1 MVENMAT
8 LAEDMAR
15 WIWDLRYEALPSQ
28 VVTRTKLILLDTI
41 GCALAALD
49 APPVRL
55 ARQVARE
62 QGGNPLATPLGAS
75 WRTSTELGAFIN
87 SLAARYLD
95 FNDYTDVGSHPST
108 NIGTVLAVGEAQ
120 GAGGKELILATN
132 VAYEMQL
139 RLRAACENQKDG
151 WDNSTLEHYS
161 AAALAGKLLGLT
173 VAQLAHAL
181 AIAAAHA
188 NTLAEVRRG
197 QLSMWKAAAEAMSAK
212 MGTFAALLAR
222 AGVTGPLSVIDG
234 EYGFGNVV
242 VGKFEPEFVRR
253 RDGEFSILRSCIK
266 VWPCLFVAQAPIA
279 AAVQLHQQGVKAAE
293 IEKIDVYLSEF
304 GYTQQLR
311 FQKSGVS
318 TREDADHSVTYCVS
332 RVFLDGT
339 VWLPHFEEH
348 KLKEPAAVDLMKRV
362 TFHRDDNLPKRMGA
376 AVEVTLRQGKTLRAE
391 IPYGPGHTQ
400 NPVGEGEIAKKFHA
414 LADDVVGEEKARRA
428 ADMILHLEELRNVG
442 ALMETLVAPSK
453 VQ

>member
-1 MVENMAT
+1 MTT
-8 LAEDMAR
+8 LAEDMAK
-15 WIWDLRYEALPSQ
+15 WVCELRYDELPSD
-28 VVTRTKLILLDTI
+28 VVTRTKLVLLDTV

-75 WRTSTELGAFIN
+75 WRTSTDQGAFIN

-108 NIGTVLAVGEAQ
+108 NIGTVLAVGEAA
-120 GAGGKELILATN
+120 GAGGKDLIVATN

-139 RLRAACENQKDG
+139 RLRDACENQKEG

-161 AAALAGKLLGLT
+161 AAALAGKLLGLS
-173 VAQLAHAL
+173 VPQMAHGL

-197 QLSMWKAAAEAMSAK
+197 QLSMWKAAAEAMSGK
-212 MGTFAALLAR
+212 MGTYAALLAR
-222 AGVTGPLSVIDG
+222 AGVTGPMSAIDG
-234 EYGFGNVV
+234 EFGFGNVV
-242 VGKFEPEFVRR
+242 VGAFEPEVVRR

-279 AAVQLHQQGVKAAE
+279 AATELYQQGVRAGE
-293 IEKIDVYLSEF
+293 IENIAIYLSEF
-304 GYTQQLR
+304 GYTQQRR

-318 TREDADHSVTYCVS
+318 SREDADHSATYCVS

-348 KLKEPAAVDLMKRV
+348 KLKEPAVRDLMNKV
-362 TFHRDDNLPKRMGA
+362 TFHLDDNLPKRMGA
-376 AVEVTLRQGKTLRAE
+376 AVEVKLRHGEVRRAT
-391 IPYGPGHTQ
+391 IPFGPGHTK
-400 NPVGEGEIAKKFHA
+400 NPVGEAGIAKKFHA
-414 LADDVVGEEKARRA
+414 LADEVVGAEKARRA
-428 ADMILHLEELRNVG
+428 ADMILHLEEMQNVG
-442 ALMETLVAPSK
+442 VLMETLVAPAK
-453 VQ
+453 VE

>member
-1 MVENMAT
+1 MTT

-15 WIWDLRYEALPSQ
+15 WICDLRYEALPSE
-28 VVTRTKLILLDTI
+28 VVTRTKLILLDTV

-62 QGGNPLATPLGAS
+62 QGGNPLATPMGAS
-75 WRTSTELGAFIN
+75 WRTSTEIGAFIN
-87 SLAARYLD
+87 ALAARYLD

-120 GAGGKELILATN
+120 GASGKDLILATN

-139 RLRAACENQKDG
+139 RLRDACENQKEG

-161 AAALAGKLLGLT
+161 AAALAGKLMGLT
-173 VAQLAHAL
+173 VPQLTHAL

-222 AGVTGPLSVIDG
+222 VGVTGPVGAIDG
-234 EYGFGNVV
+234 EYGFANVV
-242 VGKFEPEFVRR
+242 VGNFAPEFVRR

-266 VWPCLFVAQAPIA
+266 VWPCLFVAQSPIT
-279 AAVQLHQQGVKAAE
+279 AAVQLHQQGVKATD
-293 IEKIDVYLSEF
+293 IDKIDVYLSEF
-304 GYTQQLR
+304 GYTQQTR

-318 TREDADHSVTYCVS
+318 SREDADHSVTYCVS

-348 KLKEPAAVDLMKRV
+348 KLKEPAVVDLMKRL
-362 TFHRDDNLPKRMGA
+362 TFHRDDNLPKKMGA

-391 IPYGPGHTQ
+391 IPYAPGHTR
-400 NPVGEGEIAKKFHA
+400 NPVGEADITKKFHA
-414 LADDVVGEEKARRA
+414 LADEVVGEGKARRA
-428 ADMILHLEELRNVG
+428 ADMILHLEERGNVG

>member
-1 MVENMAT
+1 MAT

-15 WIWDLRYEALPSQ
+15 WISDLRYEALPSE
-28 VVTRTKLILLDTI
+28 VVAKTKLILLDTI

-75 WRTSTELGAFIN
+75 WRTSAELGAFIN
-87 SLAARYLD
+87 SMAARYLD
-95 FNDYTDVGSHPST
+95 FNDYTVVGSHPST
-108 NIGTVLAVGEAQ
+108 NVGTVLAVGEARR
-120 GAGGKELILATN
+120 AGGKEIILATN
-132 VAYEMQL
+132 VAYEVQL
-139 RLRAACENQKDG
+139 RLRDACENQRDG

-161 AAALAGKLLGLT
+161 AAALAGKLLGLS
-173 VAQLAHAL
+173 AAHLAHAL

-197 QLSMWKAAAEAMSAK
+197 QLSMWKAGAEAMSAK
-212 MGTFAALLAR
+212 MGTFAALLAG

-234 EYGFGNVV
+234 EYGFGKIV
-242 VGKFEPEFVRR
+242 VGAFEPEFLRR
-253 RDGEFSILRSCIK
+253 RDADFSILRSCIK

-279 AAVQLHQQGVKAAE
+279 AAIQLYERGIKAAE
-293 IEKIDVYLSEF
+293 VERIDVYLSEF
-304 GYTQQLR
+304 GYTQQTR

-348 KLKEPAAVDLMKRV
+348 KLKEPAVVDLMKRV

-376 AVEVTLRQGKTLRAE
+376 AVEIKLRRGEVLRAE
-391 IPYGPGHTQ
+391 MPYAPGHTK
-400 NPVGEGEIAKKFHA
+400 NPVGEAEIAKKFSA
-414 LADDVVGEEKARRA
+414 LADDVIGEERARRA
-428 ADMILHLEELRNVG
+428 ADMILNIEELGSVG
-442 ALMETLVAPSK
+442 VLMETLVAPSK
-453 VQ
+453 VD

>member
-1 MVENMAT
+1 MAT

-15 WIWDLRYEALPSQ
+15 WISDLRYEALPSE

-75 WRTSTELGAFIN
+75 WRTSAELGAFIN
-87 SLAARYLD
+87 SMAARYLD
-95 FNDYTDVGSHPST
+95 FNDYTVVGSHPST
-108 NIGTVLAVGEAQ
+108 NVGTVLAVGEAQ
-120 GAGGKELILATN
+120 GAGGKEIILATN
-132 VAYEMQL
+132 VAYEVQL
-139 RLRAACENQKDG
+139 RLRDACENQRDG

-161 AAALAGKLLGLT
+161 AAALAGKLLGLS
-173 VAQLAHAL
+173 AAHLAHAL

-197 QLSMWKAAAEAMSAK
+197 QLSMWKAGAEAMSAK

-234 EYGFGNVV
+234 EYGFGKVV
-242 VGKFEPEFVRR
+242 VGAFEPEFLRR
-253 RDGEFSILRSCIK
+253 RDADFSILRSCIK

-279 AAVQLHQQGVKAAE
+279 AAIQLCEQGVKAAE
-293 IEKIDVYLSEF
+293 IERIDVYLSEF
-304 GYTQQLR
+304 GYTQQMR

-339 VWLPHFEEH
+339 VWLPHFDEN
-348 KLKEPAAVDLMKRV
+348 KLKEPAIVDMMKRV

-376 AVEVTLRQGKTLRAE
+376 AVEIKLRQGKVLRAE
-391 IPYGPGHTQ
+391 MPYAPGHTK
-400 NPVGEGEIAKKFHA
+400 NPVGEAEIAKKFHA
-414 LADDVVGEEKARRA
+414 LADDVIGEEKARRA
-428 ADMILHLEELRNVG
+428 ADMILNIEELRGVG
-442 ALMETLVAPSK
+442 VLMETLVAPSK
-453 VQ
+453 VD

>member
-1 MVENMAT
+1 MTT
-8 LAEDMAR
+8 LAEDMAK
-15 WIWDLRYEALPSQ
+15 WVCELRYDELPSD
-28 VVTRTKLILLDTI
+28 VVTRTKLVLLDTV

-75 WRTSTELGAFIN
+75 WRTSTDQGAFIN

-108 NIGTVLAVGEAQ
+108 NIGTVLAVGEAA
-120 GAGGKELILATN
+120 GAGGKDLIVATN

-139 RLRAACENQKDG
+139 RLRDACENQKEG

-161 AAALAGKLLGLT
+161 AAALAGKLLGLS
-173 VAQLAHAL
+173 VPQMAHGL

-197 QLSMWKAAAEAMSAK
+197 QLSMWKAAAEAMSGK
-212 MGTFAALLAR
+212 MGTYAALLAR
-222 AGVTGPLSVIDG
+222 AGVTGPMSAIDG
-234 EYGFGNVV
+234 EFGFGNVV
-242 VGKFEPEFVRR
+242 VGAFEPEVVRR

-279 AAVQLHQQGVKAAE
+279 AATELYQQGVRAGE
-293 IEKIDVYLSEF
+293 IENIAIYLSEF
-304 GYTQQLR
+304 GYTQQRR

-318 TREDADHSVTYCVS
+318 SREDADHSATYCVS

-348 KLKEPAAVDLMKRV
+348 KLKEPAVRDLMNKV
-362 TFHRDDNLPKRMGA
+362 TFHLDDNLPKRMGA
-376 AVEVTLRQGKTLRAE
+376 AVEVKLRHGEVRRAT
-391 IPYGPGHTQ
+391 IPFGPGHTK
-400 NPVGEGEIAKKFHA
+400 NPVGEAGIAKKFHA
-414 LADDVVGEEKARRA
+414 LADEVVGAEKARRA
-428 ADMILHLEELRNVG
+428 ADMILHLEEMQNVG
-442 ALMETLVAPSK
+442 ALMETLVAPAK
-453 VQ
+453 VE

>member
-1 MVENMAT
+1 MAT
-8 LAEDMAR
+8 VAEDMAR
-15 WIWDLRYEALPSQ
+15 WVYELRYEALPQ
-28 VVTRTKLILLDTI
+28 EVITLTKRIMLDTV

-49 APPVRL
+49 AAPVRL

-62 QGGNPLATPLGAS
+62 QGGNPLATPLGAT
-75 WRTSTELGAFIN
+75 WRTSAEYGAFIN

-108 NIGTVLAVGEAQ
+108 NIGTVLSVGEAN
-120 GAGGKELILATN
+120 GATGKDLILATN

-139 RLRAACENQKDG
+139 RLRAACEHQQEG

-161 AAALAGKLLGLT
+161 AAALAGKLLGLSIS
-173 VAQLAHAL
+173 QLTHAL

-222 AGVTGPLSVIDG
+222 AGVTGPVSVIDG
-234 EYGFGNVV
+234 PYGFGNVV
-242 VGKFEPEFVRR
+242 VGKFEPDFVRR
-253 RDGEFSILRSCIK
+253 LDGQFSILRSCIK

-279 AAVQLHQQGVKAAE
+279 AAVELHRQGIKPAE

-318 TREDADHSVTYCVS
+318 TREDADHSVSYCVS

-348 KLKEPAAVDLMKRV
+348 KLKEPAVVELMKKV
-362 TFHRDDNLPKRMGA
+362 TFHRDDHLPKRMGA
-376 AVEVTLRQGKTLRAE
+376 AVEIKLRGGETRRAV
-391 IPYGPGHTQ
+391 IPYGPGHTR
-400 NPVGEGEIAKKFHA
+400 NPVGEAEIAKKFHA
-414 LADDVVGEEKARRA
+414 LADEVVGEARARRA
-428 ADMILHLEELRNVG
+428 ADMILHLEELSSIRT
-442 ALMETLVAPSK
+442 LMDTLVAPGK

>member
-1 MVENMAT
+1 MAT
-8 LAEDMAR
+8 LAQEMAQ
-15 WIWDLRYEALPSQ
+15 WISDLRYDALPSE

-55 ARQVARE
+55 ARRVARE

-75 WRTSTELGAFIN
+75 WQTSTEQGAFIN

-95 FNDYTDVGSHPST
+95 FNDYTVVGSHPST

-120 GAGGKELILATN
+120 GAGGKECILATN
-132 VAYEMQL
+132 IAYEVQL
-139 RLRAACENQKDG
+139 RLRDACENQKEG

-161 AAALAGKLLGLT
+161 AAALAGKLLGLS
-173 VAQLAHAL
+173 AEQLAHAL

-197 QLSMWKAAAEAMSAK
+197 KLSMWKAAAEAMSAK

-234 EYGFGNVV
+234 EYGFGKVV
-242 VGKFEPEFVRR
+242 VGDFEPEVLRR
-253 RDGEFSILRSCIK
+253 RTGDFSILNSCIK
-266 VWPCLFVAQAPIA
+266 IWPCLFVAQAPIA
-279 AAVQLHQQGVKAAE
+279 AAAQLYEQGVKAAE
-293 IEKIDVYLSEF
+293 IDKIDIYLSEF
-304 GYTQQLR
+304 GYTQQTR

-318 TREDADHSVTYCVS
+318 TREDADHSVAYCVA

-348 KLKEPAAVDLMKRV
+348 KLKEPAVVDMMKKI
-362 TFHRDDNLPKRMGA
+362 TFRRDDNLPKRMGG
-376 AVEVTLRQGKTLRAE
+376 AVAVTLRQGNTLRAE
-391 IPYGPGHTQ
+391 LPYAPGHTK
-400 NPVGEGEIAKKFHA
+400 NPVGEAEIGKKFHA
-414 LADDVVGEEKARRA
+414 LADEVVGEEIARRA
-428 ADMILHLEELRNVG
+428 ADMILHLEELPNLSG
-442 ALMETLVAPSK
+442 LMKTLVAPSR
-453 VQ
+453 VE

>member
-1 MVENMAT
+1 MAT
-8 LAEDMAR
+8 LAHDMAL
-15 WIWDLRYEALPSQ
+15 WISQLGYGELPPE
-28 VVTRTKLILLDTI
+28 VVTKTKLILLDTV

-49 APPVRL
+49 APPVKL

-62 QGGNPLATPLGAS
+62 QGGNPLATPLGAR
-75 WRTSTELGAFIN
+75 WRTSTEYGAFIN

-120 GAGGKELILATN
+120 GADGKQLILATN
-132 VAYEMQL
+132 IAYEVQM
-139 RLRAACENQKDG
+139 RLRAASDHQPEG
-151 WDNSTLEHYS
+151 WDGSTLEHYS

-212 MGTFAALLAR
+212 MGTYAALLAR
-222 AGVTGPLSVIDG
+222 AGVTGPLSAIDG
-234 EYGFGNVV
+234 QYGFGKVV
-242 VGKFEPEFVRR
+242 VGDFQPEFVRR

-279 AAVQLHQQGVKAAE
+279 AAIELHQQGVKAAE

-304 GYTQQLR
+304 AYHQQLR
-311 FQKSGVS
+311 FQKAGVS

-332 RVFLDGT
+332 RVFLDGA

-348 KLKEPAAVDLMKRV
+348 KLKEPAVVDLMKRV

-376 AVEVTLRQGKTLRAE
+376 AVEVKLGAGKSLRAV

-400 NPVGEGEIAKKFHA
+400 NPVGEAGIAKKFHA
-414 LADDVVGEEKARRA
+414 LADDVIGAEKAQRA
-428 ADMILHLEELRNVG
+428 ADMILHLEELGNLG

>member
-1 MVENMAT
+1 MAN

-15 WIWDLRYEALPSQ
+15 WVYELRYEALPQ
-28 VVTRTKLILLDTI
+28 EVITRTKLILLDTV

-49 APPVRL
+49 APPVKL

-75 WRTSTELGAFIN
+75 WRTSAEYGAFIN

-108 NIGTVLAVGEAQ
+108 NLGTVLSVGEAQ
-120 GAGGKELILATN
+120 GATGKDLILATN

-139 RLRAACENQKDG
+139 RLRAACEHQQEG

-161 AAALAGKLLGLT
+161 AAAAAGKLLALPISQLT
-173 VAQLAHAL
+173 HAL

-222 AGVTGPLSVIDG
+222 AGVTGPVSVIDG
-234 EYGFGNVV
+234 QYGFGNVV
-242 VGKFEPEFVRR
+242 VGKFEPDFVRR
-253 RDGEFSILRSCIK
+253 LDGQFSILRSCIK

-279 AAVQLHQQGVKAAE
+279 AAVELHQQGVKPTE

-339 VWLPHFEEH
+339 VWLPHFEED
-348 KLKEPAAVDLMKRV
+348 KLKEPPVVDLMKKV

-376 AVEVTLRQGKTLRAE
+376 AVEVKLRGGGTRRAV

-400 NPVGEGEIAKKFHA
+400 NPVGETGIAKKFHA
-414 LADDVVGEEKARRA
+414 LADEVIGEAKARQA
-428 ADMILHLEELRNVG
+428 ADMILHCEELTDVG
-442 ALMETLVAPSK
+442 ALMETLVAPGK

>member
-1 MVENMAT
+1 MAT

-15 WIWDLRYEALPSQ
+15 WISDLRYEALPSE
-28 VVTRTKLILLDTI
+28 VVTKTKLILLDTI

-75 WRTSTELGAFIN
+75 WRTSAELGAFIN
-87 SLAARYLD
+87 SMAARYLD
-95 FNDYTDVGSHPST
+95 FNDYTVVGSHPST
-108 NIGTVLAVGEAQ
+108 NVGTVLAVGEARR
-120 GAGGKELILATN
+120 AGGKEIILATN
-132 VAYEMQL
+132 VAYEVQL
-139 RLRAACENQKDG
+139 RLRDACENQRDG

-161 AAALAGKLLGLT
+161 AAALAGKLLGLS
-173 VAQLAHAL
+173 AAHLAHAL

-197 QLSMWKAAAEAMSAK
+197 QLSMWKAGAEAMSAK

-234 EYGFGNVV
+234 EYGFGKVV
-242 VGKFEPEFVRR
+242 VGAFEPEVLRR
-253 RDGEFSILRSCIK
+253 RDADFSILRSCIK

-279 AAVQLHQQGVKAAE
+279 AAIQLYERGIKAAE
-293 IEKIDVYLSEF
+293 VEKIDVYLSEF
-304 GYTQQLR
+304 GYTQQTR

-318 TREDADHSVTYCVS
+318 TREDADHSVTYCIS

-348 KLKEPAAVDLMKRV
+348 KLKEPAVVDMMKRV

-376 AVEVTLRQGKTLRAE
+376 AVEIKLRQGEVLRAE
-391 IPYGPGHTQ
+391 MPYAPGHTK
-400 NPVGEGEIAKKFHA
+400 NPVGEAEIAKKFHA
-414 LADDVVGEEKARRA
+414 LADDVIGEERARRA
-428 ADMILHLEELRNVG
+428 ADMILNIEEMGSVG

-453 VQ
+453 VD

>member
-1 MVENMAT
+1 MTT

-15 WIWDLRYEALPSQ
+15 WVWDLRYETLPSE
-28 VVTRTKLILLDTI
+28 VVTRTKLIVLDTL
-41 GCALAALD
+41 GCALGALD

-55 ARQVARE
+55 ARQVAQE
-62 QGGNPLATPLGAS
+62 QGGNPLATPWGAS
-75 WRTSTELGAFIN
+75 WRTSAELGAFIN

-108 NIGTVLAVGEAQ
+108 NLGAVFAVGEAQ
-120 GAGGKELILATN
+120 GAGGKELLLAAN

-139 RLRAACENQKDG
+139 RLCDACEQRQAG

-161 AAALAGKLLGLT
+161 AAALAGKLLGLS
-173 VAQLAHAL
+173 VGQLAHAL

-212 MGTFAALLAR
+212 MGTFAALLGR
-222 AGVTGPLSVIDG
+222 AGITGPLSAIDG

-253 RDGEFSILRSCIK
+253 RAGEFSILRSCIK
-266 VWPCLFVAQAPIA
+266 VWPCLFVAQSPIA
-279 AAVQLHQQGVKAAE
+279 AAVQLHEQGVRAAD

-304 GYTQQLR
+304 GYTQQTR

-318 TREDADHSVTYCVS
+318 SREDADHSVTYCVS

-339 VWLPHFEEH
+339 VWLPHFEEPR
-348 KLKEPAAVDLMKRV
+348 LKEPAVVDLMKRL
-362 TFHRDDNLPKRMGA
+362 TFHRDDKLPKKMGS
-376 AVEVTLRQGKTLRAE
+376 AVEVKLRQGKTLRAE
-391 IPYGPGHTQ
+391 IPYAPGHTQ
-400 NPVGEGEIAKKFHA
+400 NPLGEAGIVKKFHA
-414 LADDVVGEEKARRA
+414 LADEVIGAEKARRA

>member
-1 MVENMAT
+1 MAT

-15 WIWDLRYEALPSQ
+15 WISDLRYEALPSE
-28 VVTRTKLILLDTI
+28 VITRTKLIFLDTI

-75 WRTSTELGAFIN
+75 WKTSAEHGAFIN
-87 SLAARYLD
+87 ALAARYLD

-108 NIGTVLAVGEAQ
+108 NIGTVLAVAEAQ
-120 GAGGKELILATN
+120 GADGKEIILATN
-132 VAYEMQL
+132 IAYEMQL
-139 RLRAACENQKDG
+139 RLRDACEKGNEG

-161 AAALAGKLLGLT
+161 AAAVAGKLLRLS
-173 VAQLAHAL
+173 APQLAHAL

-197 QLSMWKAAAEAMSAK
+197 QLSMWKAAAEAMSGK

-234 EYGFGNVV
+234 EYGFGKVV
-242 VGKFEPEFVRR
+242 VGEFEPELLRR
-253 RDGEFSILRSCIK
+253 LSGDFSILRSCIK
-266 VWPCLFVAQAPIA
+266 IWPCLFVSQAPIA
-279 AAVQLHQQGVKAAE
+279 AAIELYQQGVKAGE

-318 TREDADHSVTYCVS
+318 TREDADHSVTYLVS

-348 KLKEPAAVDLMKRV
+348 KLKEPAAVEMMKRV

-376 AVEVTLRQGKTLRAE
+376 AVEVKLRAGKSLRAE
-391 IPYGPGHTQ
+391 LPYAPGHTQ
-400 NPVGEGEIAKKFHA
+400 NPVGEAEVVKKFHA
-414 LADDVVGEEKARRA
+414 LADDVVGEGKARSA
-428 ADMILHLEELRNVG
+428 ADMILHLDELPDIG

>member
-1 MVENMAT
+1 MAT

-15 WIWDLRYEALPSQ
+15 WISDLRYEALPSE
-28 VVTRTKLILLDTI
+28 VVTKTKLILLDTI

-75 WRTSTELGAFIN
+75 WRTSAELGAFIN
-87 SLAARYLD
+87 SMAARYLD
-95 FNDYTDVGSHPST
+95 FNDYTVVGSHPST
-108 NIGTVLAVGEAQ
+108 NVGTVLAVGEARR
-120 GAGGKELILATN
+120 AGGKEIILATN
-132 VAYEMQL
+132 VAYEVQL
-139 RLRAACENQKDG
+139 RLRDACENQRDG

-161 AAALAGKLLGLT
+161 AAALAGKLLGLS
-173 VAQLAHAL
+173 AAHLAHAL

-197 QLSMWKAAAEAMSAK
+197 QLSMWKAGAEAMSAK

-234 EYGFGNVV
+234 EYGFGKVV
-242 VGKFEPEFVRR
+242 VGAFEPEYLRR
-253 RDGEFSILRSCIK
+253 RDADFSILRSCIK

-279 AAVQLHQQGVKAAE
+279 AAIQLYERGIKAAE
-293 IEKIDVYLSEF
+293 VEKIDVYLSEF
-304 GYTQQLR
+304 GYTQQTR

-348 KLKEPAAVDLMKRV
+348 KLKEPAVVDMMKRV

-376 AVEVTLRQGKTLRAE
+376 AVEIKLRQGEVLRAE
-391 IPYGPGHTQ
+391 MPYAPGHTK
-400 NPVGEGEIAKKFHA
+400 NPVGEAEIAKKFHA
-414 LADDVVGEEKARRA
+414 LADDVIGEERARRA
-428 ADMILHLEELRNVG
+428 ADMILNIEEMGSVG

-453 VQ
+453 VD

>member
-1 MVENMAT
+1 MAT

-15 WIWDLRYEALPSQ
+15 WVVELRYDALPPE
-28 VVTRTKLILLDTI
+28 VITRTKLILLDTL

-75 WRTSTELGAFIN
+75 WRTSMELGAFIN

-120 GAGGKELILATN
+120 GANGKELILATN
-132 VAYEMQL
+132 IAYEMQL
-139 RLRAACENQKDG
+139 RLRAACDKQKEG

-161 AAALAGKLLGLT
+161 AAALAGKLLGLSIP
-173 VAQLAHAL
+173 QMAHAL

-222 AGVTGPLSVIDG
+222 AGVTGPLSAVDG

-242 VGKFEPEFVRR
+242 VGEFEPEYVRR
-253 RDGEFSILRSCIK
+253 RDDQFSILRSCIK

-279 AAVQLHQQGVKAAE
+279 AATQLYEQGVKAAE
-293 IEKIDVYLSEF
+293 IETIHIFLSEF
-304 GYTQQLR
+304 GYTQQRR

-348 KLKEPAAVDLMKRV
+348 KLKEPAVVDLMKRV
-362 TFHRDDNLPKRMGA
+362 TFHLDDNLPKRMGA
-376 AVEVTLRQGKTLRAE
+376 AVEITLRGGKTLRAV

-400 NPVGEGEIAKKFHA
+400 NPVGETGITNKFHA
-414 LADDVVGEEKARRA
+414 LADEVIGVDKARA
-428 ADMILHLEELRNVG
+428 AIDLMLRLEELENLKP
-442 ALMETLVAPSK
+442 LMETVVAPAK

>member
-1 MVENMAT
+1 MTT
-8 LAEDMAR
+8 LAEEMAQ
-15 WIWDLRYEALPSQ
+15 WVWDFRYEALPAE
-28 VVTRTKLILLDTI
+28 VITRTKLVFLDTI

-55 ARQVARE
+55 ARQVAKE
-62 QGGNPLATPLGAS
+62 QGGNPLATPLGAN
-75 WRTSTELGAFIN
+75 WQTATELGAFIN

-95 FNDYTDVGSHPST
+95 FNDYTVVGSHPST

-120 GAGGKELILATN
+120 GANGKGIILATN

-139 RLRAACENQKDG
+139 RLRAACENQQDG

-161 AAALAGKLLGLT
+161 AAALAGKLLGLS
-173 VAQLAHAL
+173 APQLAHAL

-234 EYGFGNVV
+234 EYGFGKVV

-253 RDGEFSILRSCIK
+253 FDGEFSILTSCIK

-279 AAVQLHQQGVKAAE
+279 AAVQLYEQGVRAAD
-293 IEKIDVYLSEF
+293 IEKIDIHLSEF
-304 GYTQQLR
+304 GYTQQRR

-318 TREDADHSVTYCVS
+318 TREDADHSVTYCVA
-332 RVFLDGT
+332 RVFLEGT
-339 VWLPHFEEH
+339 VWLPHFDEH
-348 KLKEPAAVDLMKRV
+348 KLKEPAAVETMQKV
-362 TFHRDDNLPKRMGA
+362 TFHRDDSLPKRMGA
-376 AVEVTLRQGKTLRAE
+376 AVEVTLRQGKTLRAVM
-391 IPYGPGHTQ
+391 PYAPGHTR
-400 NPVGEGEIAKKFHA
+400 NPVGEAEIAKKFHA
-414 LADDVVGEEKARRA
+414 LADDALGHEKARRA
-428 ADMILHLEELRNVG
+428 ADMIIHIEELPNIT
-442 ALMETLVAPSK
+442 ALMKTLVAPSK
-453 VQ
+453 VD